1 MAANSYIEI
10 NGARQHNLKNV
21 SLKIP
26 KNQLV
31 VFTGPSGSGKSSLAF
46 DTLFAEG
53 QRRYVQSLSSYAR
66 QFLDQMEKPDV
77 DSIEGLSP
85 AVAIEQRSGGGNP
98 RSTVGTVTEIYDYL
112 RVLYA
117 NSGQPYHPDTGKV
130 LNRSS
135 VQDLVEEILE
145 HPAATR
151 FQVLAPVVSSQKG
164 SFRDVIERLKREGYV
179 RVRIDGE
186 TRLLEDNI
194 RLDDQKKHTIEVVV
208 DRLGVAKESRTRLYE
223 AVELALSLGNG
234 IMVINWVQREDEIE
248 PGQQPATDW
257 VRSNGNFDP
266 ETGFH
271 FPRLTPRH
279 FSYNSHQ
286 GACPRCHGLGT
297 ELVPD
302 PDLIIPDT
310 SLTLD
315 EMPIRPWKRAAKMQA
330 ALNRQRLSDLA
341 KHAGVDTDVPWSEL
355 PTSFHDLI
363 LHGSGS
369 EKVQF
374 TTIRKGEKQI
384 STRTFEGVLEEVA
397 RQHESSKSALSR
409 KRLSAFLNSHPCKK
423 CGGKR
428 LRREILSVYLDGH
441 PSYEKTNIYDFCRM
455 PIKRA
460 LAFIQSYPW
469 TQAKL
474 SAISEV
480 IHEITARLEFLDSV
494 GLNYLSLDRQ
504 SSTLSGG
511 EIQRIRLAT
520 QIGSGLTGVLY
531 ILDEP
536 SIGLHQRDNERLL
549 VTIKKLRDLG
559 NSVVVVEHDE
569 DTMHLADQVVDFGP
583 AAGKRGG
590 EVVAQGTP
598 QELASDSKSVTG
610 PYLSGERYISV
621 PTKRSPVGRGWIR
634 IIGAR
639 ENNLKNIDA
648 SIPVGCFTCVTGVS
662 GSGKSTLINDILT
675 RALARQFNHAKAIP
689 GQHDRIE
696 GTDLIGRVIQVDQS
710 PIGRSPRSNP
720 ATYCGIFDEIRNL
733 FATVP
738 AAKIRGYQKGRF
750 SFNTPGGRC
759 EVCKGD
765 GSIKLEMQFL
775 PDVYIPCDACKGRR
789 FDRETLEITYKG
801 HNIADVLEM
810 TVHEALDVFAGI
822 PSLVEKLETLH
833 QVGLGYLQL
842 GQSGTTFSGGEAQ
855 RVKLAAELGKRS
867 STPTLY
873 LFDEPTTGLHFTDI
887 EVLLEVFYGLRK
899 AGHTLVVIEH
909 HLDVIKCADHIID
922 LGPSG
927 GPEGGEIVATGTPEE
942 VARTAESIT
951 GQFLTQ
957 KLVKTR

>member
-1 MAANSYIEI
+1 MSSNSYIEI
-10 NGARQHNLKNV
+10 KGARQHNLQEV

-85 AVAIEQRSGGGNP
+85 AVAIEQRGGGGNP

-117 NSGQPYHPDTGKV
+117 NCGQPYHPNTGKA
-130 LNRSS
+130 LRRASIPI
-135 VQDLVEEILE
+135 LVDEILNQ
-145 HPAATR
+145 PAATR
-151 FQVLAPVVSSQKG
+151 FQVLAPVITKQTG

-186 TRLLEDNI
+186 TRLLEDKI
-194 RLDDQKKHTIEVVV
+194 KLDAEKKHTVEVVV
-208 DRLGVAKESRTRLYE
+208 DRLGISSESRTRLYE
-223 AVELALSLGNG
+223 AVELALKLGDG
-234 IMVINWVQREDEIE
+234 MMVINWVTREDE
-248 PGQQPATDW
+248 PPADDW

-271 FPRLTPRH
+271 FPQLTPRH
-279 FSYNSHQ
+279 FSYNSHI
-286 GACPRCHGLGT
+286 GACPKCHGLGT

-302 PDLIIPDT
+302 PELIVPDHSIPME
-310 SLTLD
+310 
-315 EMPIRPWKRAAKMQA
+315 EMPIRPWKRGAKLQA
-330 ALNRQRLSDLA
+330 ALNRQRLEDLA
-341 KHAGVDTDVPWSEL
+341 RHAKVDMNVPWSQL
-355 PTSFHDLI
+355 PESFHELV
-363 LHGSGS
+363 LYGSGE
-369 EKVQF
+369 EKIEF
-374 TTIRKGEKQI
+374 TSKRKGETKV
-384 STRTFEGVLEEVA
+384 SARTFEGVMEEVA
-397 RQHESSKSALSR
+397 RQHESSKSPLSR
-409 KRLSAFLNSHPCKK
+409 KRLSAFLNKHACKA
-423 CGGKR
+423 CDGKR
-428 LRREILSVYLDGH
+428 LRREILSVYLDQH
-441 PSYEKTNIYDFCRM
+441 PDHEKLNIIDFCVL
-455 PIKRA
+455 PIDQA
-460 LAFIQSYPW
+460 LAFIRTYPW
-469 TQAKL
+469 PTAQEQAMG
-474 SAISEV
+474 EV
-480 IHEITARLEFLDSV
+480 IREITQRLEFLGAV
-494 GLNYLSLDRQ
+494 GLGYLSLSRE

-549 VTIKKLRDLG
+549 ETMQKLRDLG

-569 DTMHLADQVVDFGP
+569 DTMQLADRIYDFGP

-590 EVVAQGTP
+590 RIVAEGTP
-598 QELASDSKSVTG
+598 KELATHPDSITG
-610 PYLSGERYISV
+610 PYLSGDRYISIHSNRT
-621 PTKRSPVGRGWIR
+621 PIGRGWIR
-634 IIGAR
+634 VIGAR

-648 SIPVGCFTCVTGVS
+648 AIPVGCFTCVTGVS
-662 GSGKSTLINDILT
+662 GSGKSTLINDILS
-675 RALARQFNHAKAIP
+675 RALARKLNNAKAIP
-689 GQHDRIE
+689 GAHDHLE
-696 GTDLIGRVIQVDQS
+696 GTDLIGRIIQVDQS

-720 ATYCGIFDEIRNL
+720 ATYCGIFDEIRDL
-733 FATVP
+733 FAKLP

-775 PDVYIPCDACKGRR
+775 PDVFIPCEACKGRR
-789 FDRETLEITYKG
+789 FDQETLEITYKG

-810 TVHEALDVFAGI
+810 TVHEAMDVFTSI

-833 QVGLGYLQL
+833 RVGLGYVQL
-842 GQSGTTFSGGEAQ
+842 GQSGTTLSGGEAQ

-867 STPTLY
+867 PTPTLY

-887 EVLLEVFYGLRK
+887 ELLLEVFYGLRK

-922 LGPSG
+922 LGPEG
-927 GPEGGEIVATGTPEE
+927 GPGGGEIVATGTPEE
-942 VARTAESIT
+942 VAQNHLSIT

-957 KLVKTR
+957 KLVKSR